1 MAWTLAA
8 EGPRT
13 RLELAYNV
21 GGYVPAG
28 LNNLA
33 PVVDSVLSTQVQ
45 RLKKF
50 AETGRAP

>member
-8 EGPRT
+8 DGPRT
-13 RLELAYNV
+13 RLELSYNV

-50 AETGRAP
+50 AETGRTP